1 MSCVYAVSAV
11 ALSVTHVLQATAVAM
26 SFLQCFMAQ
35 AFTLYSPNI
44 VPEKRER
51 HWKRVKPCIGQ

>member
-1 MSCVYAVSAV
+1 MYAVSAV
-11 ALSVTHVLQATAVAM
+11 ALSVTHVLQAAAVAM

-44 VPEKRER
+44 VPEKG
-51 HWKRVKPCIGQ
+51 KGPGKG